1 MVADLFEA
9 GKESQNDATA
19 LDAFDFRPIK
29 PFGQFVDRLLIE
41 RGLAACQR
49 AKRGHLGFVR
59 QIADDA
65 LVRFDAAQNV
75 GPHQTAQRGELVLIF
90 PRPAFDKH
98 RKVLGPSQQAGAKEV
113 K

>member
-1 MVADLFEA
+1 MP
-9 GKESQNDATA
+9 KESQNDATA

-41 RGLAACQR
+41 RGLAAGQR

-65 LVRFDAAQNV
+65 LVRFQSSQNV
-75 GPHQTAQRGELVLIF
+75 GPRQSSQWGKLILIF
-90 PRPAFDKH
+90 PRPAFDK
-98 RKVLGPSQQAGAKEV
+98 RRELLGTAQQAGAEEIEK
-113 K
+113 